1 MLDKRWQ
8 ILLVILLILSM
19 ANTSLA
25 LPFENDITKGNRFY
39 HKKMFDRAGEFYSKA
54 MEKKKSD
61 IATFNLGN
69 SRYKQGRFSEA
80 EKIFATIPQNEK
92 ACYNQ
97 GNSCF
102 RQKDYQNAINSY
114 TKALKIDPNDR
125 DATYNL
131 KLAKKMLKM
140 QKQQK
145 PKQDK
150 QNQQKKQ
157 QQMDKEKSQG
167 KGIAKEDAERIL
179 QGISSDEKHKGREV
193 KGKGAGGGRD
203 W

>member
-1 MLDKRWQ
+1 MLDCNYRLCWLFT
-8 ILLVILLILSM
+8 ILAIFSL
-19 ANTSLA
+19 AGTSLA

-54 MEKKKSD
+54 VEKKKSD

-69 SRYKQGRFSEA
+69 SQYKQGRFSEA
-80 EKIFATIPQNEK
+80 ERICATIPQMEK

-102 RQKDYQNAINSY
+102 KQGNYQNAIDAY
-114 TKALKIDPNDR
+114 TRALKIDPNDR

-145 PKQDK
+145 PKKDK
-150 QNQQKKQ
+150 QKQ
-157 QQMDKEKSQG
+157 QQQGDKEKTQG
-167 KGIAKEDAERIL
+167 KGMSKEDAEQIL
-179 QGISSDEKHKGREV
+179 QGISSDEKHKGREI